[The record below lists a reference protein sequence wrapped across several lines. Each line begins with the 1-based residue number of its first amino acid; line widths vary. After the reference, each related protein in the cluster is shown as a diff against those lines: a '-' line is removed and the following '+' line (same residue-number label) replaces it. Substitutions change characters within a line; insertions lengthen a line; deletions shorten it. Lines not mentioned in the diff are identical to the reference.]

1 MPFAMITGGASLI
14 CEGILHVLVA
24 RGWDVAIADINYE
37 GAQQVAAGAKGPGVA
52 RAYKL
57 DARERDDVAKL
68 VGELASRHGRFDGLV
83 NGAGGARGIGFPR
96 MPFVEMTPDYWL
108 RMIDANL
115 NTVLNVTHAVLPH
128 MIAAKGGSIVSISA
142 GRGLKGGKNA
152 AIYSAAKAGIIAF
165 SQSVAQEVG
174 EYGVRI
180 NTIAPGNAE
189 ARWKKSND
197 ESRSPLGRNT
207 SAEDVGK
214 AVAFLLSEDASHI
227 TGSCLDI
234 SGGTSLH

>member
-14 CEGILHVLVA
+14 GEGIVHVLVA
-24 RGWDVAIADINYE
+24 RGWDVAVTDINLE
-37 GAQQVAAGAKGPGVA
+37 GAQQVAAGARGPGSTQ
-52 RAYKL
+52 AYKL
-57 DARERDDVAKL
+57 DARERGDLAAL
-68 VGELASRHGRFDGLV
+68 VHDLASRHGRFDGLV
-83 NGAGGARGIGFPR
+83 NGAGGARGIGFAR
-96 MPFVEMTPDYWL
+96 MPFVDMTPDYWL
-108 RMIDANL
+108 RMMDANL

-174 EYGVRI
+174 ACGVRI

-227 TGSCLDI
+227 TGSCLDL

>member
-1 MPFAMITGGASLI
+1 MPFALITGGASLI
-14 CEGILHVLVA
+14 CEGIVHVLVA

-37 GAQQVAAGAKGPGVA
+37 GAQQIAASAKGSGSA
-52 RAYKL
+52 RAYEL
-57 DARERDDVAKL
+57 DARERDDVAAL
-68 VGELASRHGRFDGLV
+68 VGDLASRHGRFDGLV
-83 NGAGGARGIGFPR
+83 NGAGGARGMGFQR

-108 RMIDANL
+108 RMMDANL

-142 GRGLKGGKNA
+142 GRGLRGGKNA

-174 EYGVRI
+174 PFGVRI
-180 NTIAPGNAE
+180 NTIAPGDAE
-189 ARWKKSND
+189 ARWKKDNG

-214 AVAFLLSEDASHI
+214 AVGFLLSEDASHI

>member
-1 MPFAMITGGASLI
+1 
-14 CEGILHVLVA
+14 
-24 RGWDVAIADINYE
+24 
-37 GAQQVAAGAKGPGVA
+37 
-52 RAYKL
+52 
-57 DARERDDVAKL
+57 
-68 VGELASRHGRFDGLV
+68 
-83 NGAGGARGIGFPR
+83 
-96 MPFVEMTPDYWL
+96 MPFVDMTPDYWL
-108 RMIDANL
+108 RMMDANL

-174 EYGVRI
+174 ACGVRI

-227 TGSCLDI
+227 TGSCLDL

>member
-1 MPFAMITGGASLI
+1 MPFALVTGGASLI
-14 CEGILHVLVA
+14 CEGIVHVLVA
-24 RGWDVAIADINYE
+24 RGWDVAVIDINLE
-37 GAQQVAAGAKGPGVA
+37 GAQQVADSAKGPGSA
-52 RAYKL
+52 RAYRL
-57 DARERDDVAKL
+57 DARERGEVAAL
-68 VGELASRHGRFDGLV
+68 VSELASGHGRFDGLV

-108 RMIDANL
+108 RMIDANF

-128 MIAAKGGSIVSISA
+128 MIAAKSGSIVSISA

-165 SQSVAQEVG
+165 SQSVSQEVG
-174 EYGVRI
+174 PSGVRI

-197 ESRSPLGRNT
+197 ETRSPLGRNT

-227 TGSCLDI
+227 TGSCLDL

>member
-1 MPFAMITGGASLI
+1 MITGGASLI
-14 CEGILHVLVA
+14 GEGIVHVLVA
-24 RGWDVAIADINYE
+24 RGWDVAVTDINLE
-37 GAQQVAAGAKGPGVA
+37 GAQQVAAGARGPGSTQ
-52 RAYKL
+52 AYKL
-57 DARERDDVAKL
+57 DARERGDLAAL
-68 VGELASRHGRFDGLV
+68 VHDLASRHGRFDGLV
-83 NGAGGARGIGFPR
+83 NGAGGARGIGFAR
-96 MPFVEMTPDYWL
+96 MPFVDMTPDYWL
-108 RMIDANL
+108 RMMDANL

-174 EYGVRI
+174 ACGVRI

-227 TGSCLDI
+227 TGSCLDL